1 MELKTAIYR
10 YCNYQERCHQE
21 VRNKLY
27 ELGATTPEVE
37 SLITD
42 LIEDNLLNEERFA
55 QSFARGKF
63 NHKKWGKEKI
73 RRELK
78 MRKISD
84 YCIKKGIAEID
95 EDEYERVLERLAER
109 WWEHYKKVKP
119 HWAREMKTVQYL
131 VGRGFESVPAKAAVQ
146 RAATENLN

>member
-1 MELKTAIYR
+1 MDLQSAIYR

-42 LIEDNLLNEERFA
+42 LIEANLLNEERFA
-55 QSFARGKF
+55 KSFSRGKF
-63 NHKKWGKEKI
+63 SHKKWGKGKI

-84 YCIKKGIAEID
+84 YCIKKGLAEID
-95 EDEYERVLERLAER
+95 EDEYERVLEKLAER
-109 WWEHYKKVKP
+109 WWDHYKGAKP
-119 HWAREMKTVQYL
+119 QWAREMKTIQYL
-131 VGRGFESVPAKAAVQ
+131 VSRGFESLPAKAAVQ
-146 RAATENLN
+146 RAAAGET